1 MAATAS
7 TTSDRILPRDES
19 ALWRAMLLFLMPQ
32 TLGVA
37 LQLISNTVTIAYL
50 GRLIGASALAAAST
64 FFPIFFL
71 LTSFL
76 LGLFSGGVVL
86 VGQAHGAGDVVRV
99 RAVMG
104 TTLCIGGA
112 LGIAVAAAG
121 YITTPE
127 ILALIGTPPDI
138 LATATGYSQATF
150 LALPGLVVIFAYLVL
165 LRGTGD
171 AVTPLWAMLLWIA
184 LGLIF
189 TPALI
194 KGWFGLPTLGVRSA
208 PYGNLLACAVTLL
221 ILLVWLKRHGH
232 PMAPDRAF
240 LTELRVDPGIAIRL
254 LRIGVPAGLQ
264 VALIAL
270 SEVVVV
276 SLVNAFG
283 SDATAAYGIFNQV
296 ISYVQAPA
304 QAAAVAAS
312 VFGAQA
318 IGAGQADRLN
328 VVTRIAV
335 LLAIIA
341 GAIAIG
347 AVYLFSGGLLAL
359 FTGDAGPQSIAHHA
373 LALTLWSYILVGIAG
388 VLAGVMRSS
397 GDVLVPTGVSI
408 AAIWAIQLPTAYW
421 ASRRIGID
429 GVWIGYPVAF
439 VAMLAAQAVYYLL
452 FWHRRKHGRLI

>member
-1 MAATAS
+1 
-7 TTSDRILPRDES
+7 
-19 ALWRAMLLFLMPQ
+19 MLQFLVPQ

-50 GRLIGASALAAAST
+50 GRLIGATALAAAST

-86 VGQAHGAGDVVRV
+86 VGQAHGAGDPARV
-99 RAVMG
+99 RAVVG

-112 LGIAVAAAG
+112 LGVAVAVAG
-121 YITTPE
+121 YITAAD
-127 ILALIGTPPDI
+127 ILVLIDTPPDI
-138 LATATGYSQATF
+138 LAMATDYSRATF
-150 LALPGLVVIFAYLVL
+150 TALPVLVILFAYLIL

-171 AVTPLWAMLLWIA
+171 ALTPLWAMLLWIA
-184 LGLIF
+184 LGLLL

-194 KGWFGLPTLGVRSA
+194 QGWFGLPALGVVGA
-208 PYGNLLACAVTLL
+208 PYGNLAACAVTLAA
-221 ILLVWLKRHGH
+221 LLLWLKRRAH

-240 LTELRVDPGIAIRL
+240 LAALRFDPRIAVRL
-254 LRIGVPAGLQ
+254 FRIGVPAGLQ
-264 VALIAL
+264 VALIAV

-276 SLVNAFG
+276 SLVNTFG
-283 SDATAAYGIFNQV
+283 SDATAAYGVFNQM

-304 QAAAVAAS
+304 QAGAAAAS

-318 IGAGQADRLN
+318 IGAGQADRLG
-328 VVTRIAV
+328 VVTRIGV

-341 GAIAIG
+341 GAIVIG
-347 AVYLFSGGLLAL
+347 AVYLFSGSLLAL
-359 FTGDAGPQSIAHHA
+359 FTGDPGPQSIVRHA
-373 LALTLWSYILVGIAG
+373 LVITLWSHLLVGVAG

-397 GDVLVPTGVSI
+397 GDVLVPTGVSV
-408 AAIWAIQLPTAYW
+408 AAIWAVQLPTAYVL
-421 ASRRIGID
+421 SRRLGLD

-439 VAMLAAQAVYYLL
+439 TVMLMAQAASYLL
-452 FWHRRKHGRLI
+452 LWRHRTHKRLV